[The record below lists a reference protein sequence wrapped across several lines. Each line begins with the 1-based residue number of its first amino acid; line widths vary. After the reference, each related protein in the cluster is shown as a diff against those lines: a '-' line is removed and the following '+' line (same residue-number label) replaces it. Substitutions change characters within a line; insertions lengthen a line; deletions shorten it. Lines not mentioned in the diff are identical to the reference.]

1 MRHEQLPEECAE
13 YWDLLSAYVDGE
25 CDPEDARLVELH
37 IAECASC
44 ARDLAFL
51 RETSAFLYS
60 LPLAEPDPALRE
72 AILRSTT
79 RRPSWREEALRAL
92 SAALS
97 PRRIAL
103 TGAAATVCVIA
114 VLAWRMAPPAWQL
127 HAGPNSISGTGPSAQ
142 PSPSVAAGL
151 PARPEPTARVQAAP
165 RTAETAHGTP
175 RASVVKLAKNTPV
188 PNLKT
193 AQPARSQPSERAV
206 QTPGGPGPTGTKSDA
221 VEPMVPAPAP
231 SVVPEPEPEPVE
243 SKPRFATG
251 TLLVADAPAATGD
264 REPPARLVTASATLS
279 PGALSS
285 LADLRRDLHRD
296 QEAARARFEEGITA
310 SRPEVTVSLYKTRF

>member
-1 MRHEQLPEECAE
+1 MRHERLPEECAE

-37 IAECASC
+37 IAECESC

-79 RRPSWREEALRAL
+79 RRPSWREEALRAF
-92 SAALS
+92 SVALS

-103 TGAAATVCVIA
+103 TGAAAAISLIA
-114 VLAWRMAPPAWQL
+114 ILAWRMAPPAWQL
-127 HAGPNSISGTGPSAQ
+127 HAGPNSISGAGPVTQ
-142 PSPSVAAGL
+142 PGPSVAAAR
-151 PARPEPTARVQAAP
+151 PARPERTDLVQAPPKA
-165 RTAETAHGTP
+165 AETASGSP
-175 RASVVKLAKNTPV
+175 RASVVKLARNTSV

-193 AQPARSQPSERAV
+193 TQPARSLPAERAV
-206 QTPGGPGPTGTKSDA
+206 QVPGGPAPNGAKSDA
-221 VEPMVPAPAP
+221 VEPEVPLPAP
-231 SVVPEPEPEPVE
+231 SVVTEPEPEPME

-251 TLLVADAPAATGD
+251 TLLVADAPAPTGD
-264 REPPARLVTASATLS
+264 REPSARLVTASATLS

-296 QEAARARFEEGITA
+296 QEAARARFEEGISA